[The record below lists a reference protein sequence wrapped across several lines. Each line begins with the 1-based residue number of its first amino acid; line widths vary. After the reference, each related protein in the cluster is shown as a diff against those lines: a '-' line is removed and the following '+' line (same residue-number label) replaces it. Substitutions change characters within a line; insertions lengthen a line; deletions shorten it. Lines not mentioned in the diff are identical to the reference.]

1 MANKRIGGII
11 FFKVDG
17 AQFSAKGEFSYN
29 LGVPKKTMVAGSDS
43 IHGFKE
49 EPQVPYIEG
58 AVTDNDELD
67 LAALQSVRDATV
79 TLQLANGKVVVLEF
93 AVYASDGV
101 VTTSEGQIE
110 ARFEGLRASEIAA

>member
-1 MANKRIGGII
+1 
-11 FFKVDG
+11 
-17 AQFSAKGEFSYN
+17 
-29 LGVPKKTMVAGSDS
+29 MVAGSDS